1 MKVRKWG
8 IVLMAGW
15 ALIGSAWAGGA
26 DSVEA
31 FGDHLFRQGDFYR
44 AITEY
49 ERVLF
54 QAPDS
59 ARSPAVRLKI
69 GAAYFR
75 GEKWEAASRRL
86 QEVRVQARDTEAGR
100 QALLYLAALALRQRD
115 WGRALNYLE
124 EYRAAYPADAR
135 RNAVMAELILTHLR
149 RQEGDQAGRL
159 LEAEL
164 AASESGLPLTPADLR
179 AWAERP
185 YKSPRLAGGLSAV
198 LPGAGQAYVGR
209 WGDAS
214 LAFVINGLFIW
225 GAWAAFDRDED
236 VAGSVLLALE
246 ATWYAGNIYNA
257 VNGARKENRLV
268 EDRFMENVRIRYG
281 LTFPPDGGE
290 ALIPVI
296 GISGSF

>member
-1 MKVRKWG
+1 MKARVW
-8 IVLMAGW
+8 IIIGW
-15 ALIGSAWAGGA
+15 LGVVGVGGAWAAA
-26 DSVEA
+26 DPVEA

-54 QAPDS
+54 QTPDS
-59 ARSPAVRLKI
+59 PRAPSVQLKI

-75 GEKWEAASRRL
+75 GEKWEAATRRL
-86 QEVRVQARDTEAGR
+86 QELRVQARDTEAGR
-100 QALLYLAALALRQRD
+100 QALLYLAAIAIRQRD
-115 WGRALNYLE
+115 WGRALTVLE
-124 EYRAAYPADAR
+124 EYRTAYPADPR
-135 RNAVMAELILTHLR
+135 RNAVLAEMILTHLR
-149 RQEGDQAGRL
+149 RQEGEQAGRL
-159 LEAEL
+159 LETEL
-164 AASESGLPLTPADLR
+164 TAAESGIPLTPADLR
-179 AWAERP
+179 AWEMRP
-185 YKSPRLAGGLSAV
+185 SKSPRLAGGLSAL

-225 GAWAAFDRDED
+225 GTLAAFDRDED

-246 ATWYAGNIYNA
+246 TTWYAGNIYNA
-257 VNGARKENRLV
+257 ANGARKENRLT
-268 EDRFMENVRIRYG
+268 EDRFMDNIRIRYG

-290 ALIPVI
+290 SLVPVV